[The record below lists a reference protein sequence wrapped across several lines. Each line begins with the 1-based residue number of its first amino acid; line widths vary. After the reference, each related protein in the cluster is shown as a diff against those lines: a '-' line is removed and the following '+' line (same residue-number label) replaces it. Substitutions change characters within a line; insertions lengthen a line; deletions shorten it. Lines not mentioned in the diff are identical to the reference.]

1 MGYENGSISL
11 INMNGEKSFDCSI
24 HGSPVLFICAS
35 LKHLAS
41 VDCDDRILLWSI
53 EEGSECIE
61 LEVRSLN
68 FLLVNFRIFG
78 EYFLIFFNINL
89 IHKLTN
95 SQAILNLTLPS

>member
-35 LKHLAS
+35 VKHLAS

-68 FLLVNFRIFG
+68 FLLTNLIIFG
-78 EYFLIFFNINL
+78 EYFLF
-89 IHKLTN
+89 
-95 SQAILNLTLPS
+95 ILNENYLQIHEFIKGYLRNACNT